1 MEGLDRWH
9 AAGCRGGVEVTWVRI
24 DDTFPEHPKVVGL
37 SAVAFRL
44 HVAAI
49 CYASRNLTDGFIP
62 LGAVRTLPGGTP
74 NRAKELADAGLWI
87 TDGPGWQLHDYLD
100 YNRSR
105 GDVEAERDTAKD
117 RMKRVRNGKRSP
129 NVRANKERSS

>member
-1 MEGLDRWH
+1 M
-9 AAGCRGGVEVTWVRI
+9 TWVRI

-74 NRAKELADAGLWI
+74 NRVKELADAGLWI
-87 TDGPGWQLHDYLD
+87 TDGPGWQPANLPAL
-100 YNRSR
+100 
-105 GDVEAERDTAKD
+105 
-117 RMKRVRNGKRSP
+117 SP
-129 NVRANKERSS
+129 PTMAWVLKSKWRA